1 MLNQERIILM
11 TKMASY
17 EENEGKKNN
26 LIMNYF
32 RGDYVW
38 LQVLKSFVCGT
49 IAFGVVFG
57 MYVFYDFEF
66 FMMDIYKMDL
76 MEFGKSVLM
85 KYLLAIG
92 IYSVV
97 CDILLSV
104 CQSKKRRKAV
114 YEQFA
119 QACQHV

>member
-49 IAFGVVFG
+49 IAFGVIFG
-57 MYVFYDFEF
+57 MYIFYDFEF

-92 IYSVV
+92 IYSVISYAIYS
-97 CDILLSV
+97 C
-104 CQSKKRRKAV
+104 
-114 YEQFA
+114 
-119 QACQHV
+119 